1 MSNDVITLA
10 HGSGGQAMGQL
21 IENLLVKQFDNPYL
35 RRGEDQARIA
45 LSSMNSESGTLA
57 MTTDS
62 FVIDPLEFPG
72 GDIGKLAICGT
83 ANDLAVGGAR
93 PQYLTCSLILEEGL
107 AIARLEKII
116 QSMAHT
122 ARQANIQIVTGD
134 TKVVGRGNADKLFIN
149 TTGIGFIDPR
159 THWGMEQITA
169 GDDIIVTGT
178 LGDHG
183 GAILNQR
190 ENLGLGDALQSDC
203 AVLWPLVE
211 PLVHI
216 AGVHTLRD
224 ATRGGVNAILHEFAK
239 TSGLGFEVS
248 EVLLP
253 VSDAVR
259 GMCEL
264 LGLEPLNLA
273 NEGKLI
279 IICKNS
285 ATTQVLTQLHN
296 HPLGANATV
305 IGQVQEKP
313 GVRLKGAYGVTRSLE
328 LPYFEPLP
336 RIC

>member
-1 MSNDVITLA
+1 MSSDVITLA

-35 RRGEDQARIA
+35 RRGEDQARLA
-45 LSSMNSESGTLA
+45 LSSMSSGAGTLA

-83 ANDLAVGGAR
+83 ANDLAVGGACA
-93 PQYLTCSLILEEGL
+93 QYLTCSLILEEGF

-116 QSMAHT
+116 QSMAKT
-122 ARQANIQIVTGD
+122 AQEANIQIVTGD
-134 TKVVGRGNADKLFIN
+134 TKVVGRGCADKLFIN
-149 TTGIGFIDPR
+149 TTGIGVIDAR
-159 THWGMEQITA
+159 VQWGMEQISAT
-169 GDDIIVTGT
+169 DDIIVTGT

-203 AVLWPLVE
+203 ALLWPLVE
-211 PLVHI
+211 PLIHI
-216 AGVHTLRD
+216 EGVHTLRD
-224 ATRGGVNAILHEFAK
+224 ATRGGVNAILHEFTKA
-239 TSGLGFEVS
+239 SGLGFEVS
-248 EVLLP
+248 ETQLP
-253 VSDAVR
+253 ISDAVR

-264 LGLEPLNLA
+264 LGLDPLNLA
-273 NEGKLI
+273 NEGKLV

-285 ATTQVLTQLHN
+285 ATEQVLNALHQ
-296 HPLGANATV
+296 HHLGTNAAV
-305 IGQVQEKP
+305 IGKVQTKS
-313 GVRLKGAYGVTRSLE
+313 GVRVKGAYGVVRTLD